1 MAERFNAIR
10 QRILD
15 WWNQFTARQKTL
27 IIGAA
32 TVVLLTIIILV
43 SVLNQPQYIIL
54 ANANSTKEASEIR
67 DLLDSNAINYKM
79 SDDGLEFKVLKKDQ
93 ASANLLLG
101 ANDIQSYAY
110 SIDNVTNG
118 SFSTTESDKQKKY
131 VLYLE
136 SRLAQDFIQKYEAI
150 ESAVVELHIPDN
162 DGTLIG
168 NQEESRASI
177 LLTLKDD
184 GKFDEDNAA
193 FLAKAV
199 ANAIGN
205 DTTDNV
211 VIIDSDG
218 NMLFSGG
225 EDTTTSGMASSQLS
239 VKAKA
244 EQLVKSEVKKVL
256 LGTKLYDNIEV
267 ASNLVLDFNKQEVV
281 DHRYTPAEDQT
292 QGVLSHE
299 DTYNAENV
307 SGVSGI
313 PGTDTNADD
322 ETTYVTQDNTNSTS
336 TITEESRDYLP
347 NEKIT
352 TSTNVPGAIV
362 YKDSSISVTA
372 INYRVL
378 KQEEYKPEDHEDMTW
393 EDFKLANTQPMAE
406 TVPDEMKDVVSKAT
420 GIPVENVA
428 MAAYS
433 EYVFFDKAG
442 AAVTLTDI
450 LQIVLIV
457 VILALLV
464 FIIVRS
470 MWTKKVVEEE
480 QPEQPEQLSV
490 EQLLESQPD
499 EVLSDIEMDT
509 GSETKRL
516 IEKFIEEN
524 PEAAAVLLRNW
535 LNEDYGL

>member
-43 SVLNQPQYIIL
+43 SVLNQPQYITL
-54 ANANSTKEASEIR
+54 ANAASTKEASEIR
-67 DLLDSNAINYKM
+67 DLLDSNAIKYKM

-150 ESAVVELHIPDN
+150 ESADVQLHIPDN

-184 GKFDEDNAA
+184 AKFDEDNAA

-211 VIIDSDG
+211 VIIDNEG
-218 NMLFSGG
+218 NMLFAGG
-225 EDTTTSGMASSQLS
+225 EDTTSSGMASSQLS

-267 ASNLVLDFNKQEVV
+267 ASNLVLDFKKEEVV
-281 DHRYTPAEDQT
+281 DHQYTPAEDQT

-299 DTYNAENV
+299 NTYNAENV
-307 SGVSGI
+307 SGISGI
-313 PGTDTNADD
+313 PGTDTNGDD
-322 ETTYVTQDNTNSTS
+322 ETTVVTQDNNNSSS

-352 TSTNVPGAIV
+352 TSSNIPGAIV

-372 INYRVL
+372 INYRVM
-378 KQEEYKPEDHEDMTW
+378 KQEDYKPEDNENKTW
-393 EDFKLANTQPMAE
+393 EEFKVEKTQPE
-406 TVPDEMKDVVSKAT
+406 IYEVPPEMIQVVSKAT
-420 GIPVENVA
+420 GIPEENVA
-428 MAAYS
+428 MAAYT

-442 AAVTLTDI
+442 PPVTLTDI
-450 LQIVLIV
+450 LQIVLIL
-457 VILALLV
+457 VILGLLA
-464 FIIVRS
+464 FIIIRS
-470 MWTKKVVEEE
+470 MWTKKTVEEE
-480 QPEQPEQLSV
+480 PEQPQELSV
-490 EQLLESQPD
+490 EQLLESQPE
-499 EVLSDIEMDT
+499 EVLNDIEMDT

-516 IEKFIEEN
+516 IEKFIDEN

-535 LNEDYGL
+535 LNEDYG

>member
-1 MAERFNAIR
+1 MPERIKAIW

-27 IIGAA
+27 IIGAS

-43 SVLNQPQYIIL
+43 SVLNQPQYILL
-54 ANANSTKEASEIR
+54 ANANSTKEASQIKE
-67 DLLDSNAINYKM
+67 LLDSNAVNYKM

-110 SIDNVTNG
+110 SIDNVTEG

-136 SRLAQDFIQKYEAI
+136 SRLEQDFIAKFDAI
-150 ESAVVELHIPDN
+150 ESANVKLHIPDN

-168 NQEESRASI
+168 NQEDSSAWI
-177 LLTLKDD
+177 LLNLKED
-184 GKFDEDNAA
+184 GKFDEENAA

-199 ANAIGN
+199 AVAIGN
-205 DTTDNV
+205 ENTDNI
-211 VIIDSDG
+211 VILDSLG

-225 EDTTTSGMASSQLS
+225 EDTTTSGLASSQLT

-244 EQLVKSEVKKVL
+244 EQLLKSEVKKVL

-267 ASNLVLDFNKQEVV
+267 ASNLVMDFTKQEVV
-281 DHRYTPAEDQT
+281 DHQYTPAEDQT

-307 SGVSGI
+307 SGISGI
-313 PGTDTNADD
+313 PGTDTNAED

-352 TSTNVPGAIV
+352 TTESVPGAV
-362 YKDSSISVTA
+362 NYSNSSISVTA
-372 INYRVL
+372 INYAVM
-378 KQEEYKPEDHEDMTW
+378 KEEDYKAEDHENATW
-393 EDFKLANTQPMAE
+393 EEFKASNTEPLVSE
-406 TVPDEMKDVVSKAT
+406 VPEAMINVVSKAT
-420 GIPVENVA
+420 GIPAENVA
-428 MAAYS
+428 MAAYT
-433 EYVFFDKAG
+433 EYVFFDRTG
-442 AAVTLTDI
+442 STITVTDI
-450 LQIVLIV
+450 LQIVLIL
-457 VILALLV
+457 VILGLLA
-464 FIIVRS
+464 FIIIRS
-470 MWTKKVVEEE
+470 MWTSKKVEEE
-480 QPEQPEQLSV
+480 PEQPEQLSV
-490 EQLLESQPD
+490 EQLLESQP
-499 EVLSDIEMDT
+499 EEQLVDIEMDQ

-516 IEKFIEEN
+516 IEKFVDEN
-524 PEAAAVLLRNW
+524 PEAAATLLRNW
-535 LNEDYGL
+535 LNEDFG